1 MKLLTTMMMMMTMMM
16 LMTMM
21 MIAVT
26 MMMVLAPE
34 PKEHLQPLVSDNLHV
49 CPSAQLSPDECDD
62 DDFDDHKH
70 DDNDVEPSPT
80 SFH

>member
-1 MKLLTTMMMMMTMMM
+1 M
-16 LMTMM
+16 L
-21 MIAVT
+21 MIAVMMMVVM
-26 MMMVLAPE
+26 MMMVLEPE

-49 CPSAQLSPDECDD
+49 CPSAQLSPDCDD

-70 DDNDVEPSPT
+70 DDDDEESSPT